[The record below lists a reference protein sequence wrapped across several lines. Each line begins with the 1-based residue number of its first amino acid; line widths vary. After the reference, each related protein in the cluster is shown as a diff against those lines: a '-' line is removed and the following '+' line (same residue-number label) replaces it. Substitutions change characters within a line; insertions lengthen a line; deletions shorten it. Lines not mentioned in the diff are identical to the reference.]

1 MTTTAPRT
9 APANEPTLE
18 ARIEAL
24 ELMLMHMV
32 TVLEGQTAFR
42 CVKLYNWL
50 DMCTNLMDQTRSATP
65 EHVHAL
71 RKLQDKVL
79 G

>member
-1 MTTTAPRT
+1 MATTAPHT
-9 APANEPTLE
+9 APANEPSLDARVE
-18 ARIEAL
+18 AV

-50 DMCTNLMDQTRSATP
+50 DMCTSLMLRERSATP
-65 EHVHAL
+65 EHVQAL

>member
-1 MTTTAPRT
+1 MTITAPHT
-9 APANEPTLE
+9 APANEPSLE
-18 ARIEAL
+18 ARVEAL

-32 TVLEGQTAFR
+32 TVLEGQTTFR

-50 DMCTNLMDQTRSATP
+50 DMCTSLMLRTRSASP
-65 EHVHAL
+65 EQVQAL

>member
-1 MTTTAPRT
+1 MSTTAPST
-9 APANEPTLE
+9 AANNQPSME
-18 ARIEAL
+18 ARVEAI

-65 EHVHAL
+65 EQVQAL